1 MNIHVDPISW
11 MYPITGVVT
20 LLSNEPGKDVD
31 LDGNAKLED
40 WP

>member
-1 MNIHVDPISW
+1 
-11 MYPITGVVT
+11 MYPITEVAS
-20 LLSNEPGKDVD
+20 LLSGEPGKDMD